1 MTLGECIRRTDALR
15 PNTADEQEKAR
26 WVFQVERELE
36 EVFFP
41 GYEGRRRA
49 RARQWPEDKAAPL
62 LASGPFE
69 ELYLHRVLAHL
80 ALMDQELDVYNAH
93 NALARQMESD
103 FKKAWERQ
111 HRRRETEEVRL

>member
-1 MTLGECIRRTDALR
+1 MTLGECIQRADTLR

-26 WVFQVERELE
+26 WIFQVERELE

-41 GYEGRRRA
+41 KYEGRRQA
-49 RARQWPEDKAAPL
+49 RARRWPEDKAAPL

-69 ELYLHRVLAHL
+69 GLYIYRLMANL
-80 ALMDQELDVYNAH
+80 ALMDQEWDAYNAH

-103 FKKAWERQ
+103 FKKEWARTHDRKTQ
-111 HRRRETEEVRL
+111 